1 MTKYEEMLQVAADR
15 DIDVYENIDLGRLEG
30 LYTDNAVAL
39 SYMLETSTKK
49 ACILAEEIGHYE
61 TSYGNILDQSIM
73 ENRKQEHR
81 ARVWAYNFLVPVE
94 TIIAALAEGYREI
107 WELAEYLEVEEWF
120 LIGCLKHYGLI
131 D

>member
-1 MTKYEEMLQVAADR
+1 MTYEDLLQTAADR
-15 DIDVYENIDLGRLEG
+15 GLKIHENWDLGRVKG
-30 LYTDNAVAL
+30 LYVDGNIAL
-39 SYMLETSTKK
+39 SSHLDTSIKK

-61 TSYGNILDQSIM
+61 TSYGNILDQSIE
-73 ENRKQEHR
+73 ENRRQEHR
-81 ARVWAYNFLVPVE
+81 ARTWAYNFLVPVE
-94 TIIAALAEGYREI
+94 TIMAALAEGYREI